1 MIRRPPRSPLFPST
15 TLFRSPQSLH
25 RRLERIVGVVHQ
37 DIPLR
42 ENREN
47 RSARLDRRTA
57 TVRRVVELGEGQA
70 RELAHRPEGE
80 EGPRRVPIPPPP
92 GAARGCF
99 LELQLPQQK
108 PSGPLRPPPR

>member
-47 RSARLDRRTA
+47 RPARLDRRSA
-57 TVRRVVELGEGQA
+57 TVRRVVELWGREA
-70 RELAHRPEGE
+70 RELAHGTEVEEAVPRVQIPRPRGTA
-80 EGPRRVPIPPPP
+80 P
-92 GAARGCF
+92 GRL
-99 LELQLPQQK
+99 LELQLAQPQ
-108 PSGPLRPPPR
+108 PPDPLR